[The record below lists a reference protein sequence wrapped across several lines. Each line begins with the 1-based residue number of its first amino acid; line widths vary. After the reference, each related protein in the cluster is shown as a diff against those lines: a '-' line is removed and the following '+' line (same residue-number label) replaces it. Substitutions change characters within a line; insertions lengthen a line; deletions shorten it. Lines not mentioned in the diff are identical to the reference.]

1 MIAIPARSL
10 RARFGLALVALVA
23 AFAFASS
30 VRAAD
35 AAPDPLALIGF
46 ELIEEHPDAS
56 RHAAQQARLKMI
68 EDAFRTEVRARGL
81 YTMVDNAPHQA
92 LIERVRGGVEL
103 VYRCPHCLAEIGE
116 GMGVRYVAAGW
127 VQKVSNLIL
136 NVNVEIREV
145 GSNRVVLVKSVDM
158 RGNNDDSWL
167 RAVRYLVRDIE
178 KKRAANPR
186 HGL

>member
-1 MIAIPARSL
+1 MIAISARSL
-10 RARFGLALVALVA
+10 RVRLGLALVALLVV
-23 AFAFASS
+23 FVSS
-30 VRAAD
+30 ARAAD
-35 AAPDPLALIGF
+35 AAPDTLALIGF

-81 YTMVDNAPHQA
+81 YAMVDNTPHQP

-103 VYRCPHCLAEIGE
+103 VYRCPHCLAEIGQ
-116 GMGVRYVAAGW
+116 GMGVRYIAAGW

-158 RGNNDDSWL
+158 RGNNDESWL

>member
-1 MIAIPARSL
+1 MIAISARSL
-10 RARFGLALVALVA
+10 RVRLGLALVALLVI
-23 AFAFASS
+23 FASS
-30 VRAAD
+30 ARAAD
-35 AAPDPLALIGF
+35 AAPDTLALIGF

-81 YTMVDNAPHQA
+81 YTMVDNTPHQP

-103 VYRCPHCLAEIGE
+103 VYRCPHCLAEIGQ
-116 GMGVRYVAAGW
+116 GMGVRYIAAGW

-158 RGNNDDSWL
+158 RGNNDESWL

>member
-1 MIAIPARSL
+1 
-10 RARFGLALVALVA
+10 
-23 AFAFASS
+23 
-30 VRAAD
+30 
-35 AAPDPLALIGF
+35 
-46 ELIEEHPDAS
+46 
-56 RHAAQQARLKMI
+56 
-68 EDAFRTEVRARGL
+68 
-81 YTMVDNAPHQA
+81 
-92 LIERVRGGVEL
+92 
-103 VYRCPHCLAEIGE
+103 
-116 GMGVRYVAAGW
+116 MGVRYVAAGW